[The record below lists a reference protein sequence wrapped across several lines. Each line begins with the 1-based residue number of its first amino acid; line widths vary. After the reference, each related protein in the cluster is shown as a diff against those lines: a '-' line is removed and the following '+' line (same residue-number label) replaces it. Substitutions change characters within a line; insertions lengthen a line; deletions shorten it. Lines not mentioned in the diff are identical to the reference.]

1 MSQLIF
7 FKIKRFGDSRNPAAP
22 TIAAR
27 TLDFN
32 GPVNNHA
39 GAFHRLPLQVYHH
52 NVRLAKSNGSPD
64 PEKKW
69 LQSQPHIITLDD
81 APELRNKGAG
91 FLMVGQ
97 YEEALQLLWRW
108 NRMVPWRRG
117 PNRLGQTT
125 GGVDCTTNKRCSLHR
140 SNGGSR
146 LHYEQEVQSTPV

>member
-69 LQSQPHIITLDD
+69 LQSQPHITTLDD
-81 APELRNKGAG
+81 ASELRNKGAG

-97 YEEALQLLWRW
+97 YEEALQLLSKSVEVEPDNAVATWAEPTRA
-108 NRMVPWRRG
+108 N
-117 PNRLGQTT
+117 
-125 GGVDCTTNKRCSLHR
+125 D
-140 SNGGSR
+140 GGSR
-146 LHYEQEVQSTPV
+146 LHYKQEVQSTPV

>member
-1 MSQLIF
+1 
-7 FKIKRFGDSRNPAAP
+7 
-22 TIAAR
+22 
-27 TLDFN
+27 LDFN

-97 YEEALQLLWRW
+97 YEEALQLLSKSVEMEPDGAVATWAEPTRA
-108 NRMVPWRRG
+108 NDGR
-117 PNRLGQTT
+117 
-125 GGVDCTTNKRCSLHR
+125 
-140 SNGGSR
+140 SR